1 MILKLYIYFLLVFI
15 SLSCFGQTLGYDKMR
30 LSKLILKNGDTMN
43 VIGKF
48 KSKVFKYQK
57 YKTSKSETIEYS
69 KIESM
74 KIAFGKDSIR
84 TFRFFSLDNKDKIFP
99 VEELVLGE
107 KIDLYGVT
115 KNFMTNSGEIRLQ
128 MSSIV
133 YYMKKKSE
141 IKLIKLGS
149 YSPPFDNIEKKL
161 RAIFIN
167 CNLILKKIEN
177 KEFIIR
183 TDIEIMFEF
192 YNKNCE

>member
-1 MILKLYIYFLLVFI
+1 
-15 SLSCFGQTLGYDKMR
+15 MR